1 MVEEFQVR
9 LPVYEGPMDLLLEL
23 VQRQEVELA
32 RVDVARVC
40 GEFLEYVEQAEELE
54 LNLAGE
60 FLVLAATLVQLKTRL
75 LFPAAV
81 EDAEAETQAAELL
94 RHIAEYKLY
103 KELADNLGA
112 IEAAQLELFPRGV
125 TPEFRKPRP
134 ALAREFD
141 IGDLARAFG
150 RLMPREMDGGFLAK
164 ERVSIGERMT
174 EIEGLLGERRRLS
187 LAELVGDRRRRDLA
201 VVTFLAL
208 LELGKL
214 KRLRLAQA
222 EPYLSL
228 WITEADER

>member
-75 LFPAAV
+75 LFPAAD
-81 EDAEAETQAAELL
+81 EGEEAETQAAELL

-112 IEAAQLELFPRGV
+112 IEAAQLELVPRGV
-125 TPEFRKPRP
+125 TPEFQRPRP
-134 ALAREFD
+134 ELTREFD
-141 IGDLARAFG
+141 VVDLARAFG
-150 RLMPREMDGGFLAK
+150 RLMPKEMDEGFLAA
-164 ERVSIGERMT
+164 ERVSIGERMA
-174 EIEGLLGERRRLS
+174 EIEELIGGRGRIS

-208 LELGKL
+208 LELV
-214 KRLRLAQA
+214 KRRRVRVAQA

-228 WITEADER
+228 WITEPEER